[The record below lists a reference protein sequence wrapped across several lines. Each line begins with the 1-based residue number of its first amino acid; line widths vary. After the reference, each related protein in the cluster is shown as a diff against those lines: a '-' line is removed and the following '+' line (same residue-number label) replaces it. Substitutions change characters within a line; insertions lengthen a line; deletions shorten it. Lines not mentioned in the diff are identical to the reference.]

1 MVQTP
6 IRQLTLD
13 EFLALPDTKP
23 ASEYIDG
30 EIIQK
35 PMPQGQ
41 HSILQLELGMEINL
55 ELGMEIN
62 QALRRKGIATAF
74 SELRCSFGGRAIVP
88 DLTVFEDARIPSKDN
103 GDIENVFSIPPDWTI
118 EILSPEQSTTKVLK
132 NINHCLANG
141 TQMGWL
147 IDPADRSVLVL
158 GGSPI
163 FQIIDEPT
171 AILPV
176 PAFAG
181 SIQLTVEQ
189 LFGWIKK
196 KSQPE

>member
-6 IRQLTLD
+6 IRQITLE

-41 HSILQLELGMEINL
+41 HSIIQGSLLIELTLAWRET
-55 ELGMEIN
+55 
-62 QALRRKGIATAF
+62 GIAQAF
-74 SELRCSFGGRAIVP
+74 PELRCSFGGRAVVP
-88 DLTVFEDARIPSKDN
+88 DVAVFEDARIPWDEN
-103 GDIENVFSIPPDWTI
+103 GDISNIFSIPPDWTI
-118 EILSPEQSTTKVLK
+118 EILSPDQSTAKVLK
-132 NINHCLANG
+132 NINHCLAYG

-147 IDPADRSVLVL
+147 IDPADRSVFICM
-158 GGSPI
+158 PDRT
-163 FQIIDEPT
+163 FQIIDDPST
-171 AILPV
+171 ILPV
-176 PAFAG
+176 PEFAR

-196 KSQPE
+196 KA

>member
-1 MVQTP
+1 MWQMVQTP
-6 IRQLTLD
+6 IRQITLE

-41 HSILQLELGMEINL
+41 HSVIQGELLI
-55 ELGMEIN
+55 ELTLAWRG
-62 QALRRKGIATAF
+62 KGIAQAF
-74 SELRCSFGGRAIVP
+74 PELRCTFGDRAIVP
-88 DLTVFEDARIPSKDN
+88 DVAVFEDANIPYDEN
-103 GDIENVFSIPPDWTI
+103 DEIENIFNLPPDWII
-118 EILSPEQSTTKVLK
+118 EILSPAQSTTKVLK
-132 NINHCLANG
+132 KIDHCLAHG

-147 IDPADRSVLVL
+147 IDPTDRSIFVIGADRTL
-158 GGSPI
+158 
-163 FQIIDEPT
+163 QIIDEPS

-176 PAFAG
+176 PAFAA

-189 LFGWIKK
+189 LFSWIKK
-196 KSQPE
+196 KS

>member
-1 MVQTP
+1 MWQMVQTP
-6 IRQLTLD
+6 VRQITLE

-41 HSILQLELGMEINL
+41 HSVIQSYLLFEFITAWRGKDIA
-55 ELGMEIN
+55 
-62 QALRRKGIATAF
+62 QAF
-74 SELRCSFGGRAIVP
+74 PELRCSFGGRAVVP
-88 DLTVFEDARIPSKDN
+88 DVVVFEDAKIPYDEN

-132 NINHCLANG
+132 NINHCLAHG

-147 IDPADRSVLVL
+147 IDPTDRSIFVIGADRTL
-158 GGSPI
+158 
-163 FQIIDEPT
+163 QIIDEPS

-176 PAFAG
+176 PAFAA

-189 LFGWIKK
+189 VFSWIKK
-196 KSQPE
+196 KS

>member
-6 IRQLTLD
+6 IRQITLE

-41 HSILQLELGMEINL
+41 HSVIQKKLLLTIDPMLNDP
-55 ELGMEIN
+55 
-62 QALRRKGIATAF
+62 GIAQAF
-74 SELRCSFGGRAIVP
+74 PELRCTFGGRVIVP
-88 DLTVFEDARIPSKDN
+88 DVAIFEDARIPYDEN

-118 EILSPEQSTTKVLK
+118 EILSPAQSTTKVLK
-132 NINHCLANG
+132 NISHCLAYG

-147 IDPADRSVLVL
+147 IDPTDRSVFIM
-158 GGSPI
+158 GANQT
-163 FQIIDEPT
+163 FQTIDEPT
-171 AILPV
+171 TILPV
-176 PAFAG
+176 PEFAK
-181 SIQLTVEQ
+181 SIELTVEQ
-189 LFGWIKK
+189 LFSWIQKK
-196 KSQPE
+196 N

>member
-6 IRQLTLD
+6 VRQITLA

-41 HSILQLELGMEINL
+41 HSIIQKKLLLTIDPIL
-55 ELGMEIN
+55 SD
-62 QALRRKGIATAF
+62 AGIAQAF
-74 SELRCSFGGRAIVP
+74 LELRCTFGGRAVVP
-88 DLTVFEDARIPSKDN
+88 DVVVFEETNISYDDN
-103 GDIENVFSIPPDWTI
+103 GDIVNAVSIPPDWTI
-118 EILSPEQSTTKVLK
+118 EILSPEQSTTRVLK
-132 NINHCLANG
+132 NINHCLAHG

-147 IDPADRSVLVL
+147 IDPTDRSVFVCL
-158 GGSPI
+158 PDRT

-171 AILPV
+171 TILPV
-176 PAFAG
+176 PAFAAA
-181 SIQLTVEQ
+181 IEITVGQ
-189 LFGWIKK
+189 IFSWIKK
-196 KSQPE
+196 KN

>member
-1 MVQTP
+1 MWQMVQTP
-6 IRQLTLD
+6 IRQITLE

-41 HSILQLELGMEINL
+41 HSILQI

-88 DLTVFEDARIPSKDN
+88 DLTVFEDARIPSNED

-118 EILSPEQSTTKVLK
+118 EILSPEQSTTRVLK
-132 NINHCLANG
+132 NINHCLAHG

-147 IDPADRSVLVL
+147 IDPTDRSVFVCVPDRNL
-158 GGSPI
+158 
-163 FQIIDEPT
+163 QIIDEPST
-171 AILPV
+171 ILPV
-176 PAFAG
+176 PEFAK
-181 SIQLTVEQ
+181 SVQITVEQ
-189 LFGWIKK
+189 LFSWIKNK
-196 KSQPE
+196 V

>member
-6 IRQLTLD
+6 VRQVTLE

-35 PMPQGQ
+35 PMPQTQ
-41 HSILQLELGMEINL
+41 HSVIQGCLFLEFTLAWKETNIA
-55 ELGMEIN
+55 
-62 QALRRKGIATAF
+62 QAF
-74 SELRCSFGGRAIVP
+74 PELRCSFGERVVVP
-88 DLTVFEDARIPSKDN
+88 NVVVFEEANISYDDN
-103 GDIENVFSIPPDWTI
+103 GDIVNAISIPPDWTI
-118 EILSPEQSTTKVLK
+118 EVLPSDQHTTKVLK
-132 NINHCLANG
+132 NINHCLAHG

-147 IDPADRSVLVL
+147 IDPNDRSVFVCL
-158 GGSPI
+158 PDRT

-176 PAFAG
+176 PAFAAAIELTIAQIF
-181 SIQLTVEQ
+181 SWIQ
-189 LFGWIKK
+189 KK
-196 KSQPE
+196 N

>member
-6 IRQLTLD
+6 IRQITLE

-35 PMPQGQ
+35 PIPQGQ
-41 HSILQLELGMEINL
+41 HSIIQGSLLIELTLAWREN
-55 ELGMEIN
+55 
-62 QALRRKGIATAF
+62 GIAQAF
-74 SELRCSFGGRAIVP
+74 PELRCSFGGRAVVP
-88 DLTVFEDARIPSKDN
+88 DVAIFEDVRIPCEEN
-103 GDIENVFSIPPDWTI
+103 GDISNIFSIPPDWTI

-132 NINHCLANG
+132 NINHCLAYG

-147 IDPADRSVLVL
+147 IDPTDRSVFICMPD
-158 GGSPI
+158 SPKERLRQRT
-163 FQIIDEPT
+163 FQIIDEPST
-171 AILPV
+171 ILPV
-176 PAFAG
+176 PEFAA

-189 LFGWIKK
+189 LFSWIKK
-196 KSQPE
+196 KV

>member
-1 MVQTP
+1 MWQMVQTP
-6 IRQLTLD
+6 VRQITLE

-41 HSILQLELGMEINL
+41 HSVIQKKLLLTIDPILSDAGI
-55 ELGMEIN
+55 G
-62 QALRRKGIATAF
+62 QAFL
-74 SELRCSFGGRAIVP
+74 ELRCIFGGRAVVP
-88 DLTVFEDARIPSKDN
+88 DVVVFEEANISYDDN
-103 GDIENVFSIPPDWTI
+103 GDIVNVVSIPPDWTI

-132 NINHCLANG
+132 NINHCLAHG

-147 IDPADRSVLVL
+147 IDPTDRSIFVISADRTL
-158 GGSPI
+158 
-163 FQIIDEPT
+163 QIIDEPST
-171 AILPV
+171 ILPV
-176 PAFAG
+176 PAFAT

-189 LFGWIKK
+189 LFSWIKK
-196 KSQPE
+196 KS